1 MEIGLV
7 LAVGVIVF
15 WLVQRNN
22 ATKAKLARAV
32 RQQKLAASE
41 LTGLRGEAEMDWQV
55 AVSKRDSEVASIVGM
70 HREGIPRF
78 FVHHARDAVALLPK
92 QQVAPIMEHQDA
104 IEGFLSSHMLSL
116 DPEEIQ
122 QIQSIDATLAE
133 VDPRYAPYKR
143 LAAEIDRFLR
153 AEQRTFDEIR
163 ESGGAGRVVSSSGAD
178 GLVRLKDATARLG
191 LCTANTVTERRR
203 LWGAIAQQG
212 KSNRQI
218 FPDVSPWIERLAVL
232 QEVSAAL
239 ERAGFTWPSEPHT
252 NR

>member
-7 LAVGVIVF
+7 LAVGVIVW

-22 ATKAKLARAV
+22 ATKAELARAD
-32 RQQKLAASE
+32 RQQKAVASE
-41 LTGLRGEAEMDWQV
+41 LTGLRGEAELEWDA
-55 AVSKRDSEVASIVGM
+55 AVSKRDSEVASIIGM
-70 HREGIPRF
+70 YREGIPRF
-78 FVHHARDAVALLPK
+78 VVRHARDAVALLPR
-92 QQVAPIMEHQDA
+92 QQIAPIMEHQDA

-116 DPEEIQ
+116 DPEEMQEIQ
-122 QIQSIDATLAE
+122 RIDATLAE
-133 VDPRYAPYKR
+133 VDPRYSPYKR
-143 LAAEIDRFLR
+143 LAGEIDRVLR

-163 ESGGAGRVVSSSGAD
+163 ESGGAGRVVSSAGAD
-178 GLVRLKDATARLG
+178 GLVRLKDATAKLG
-191 LCTANTVTERRR
+191 LSTANTVTERRR

-239 ERAGFTWPSEPHT
+239 ERASFKWPPEGT
-252 NR
+252 